1 MLVLNLIHVNEG
13 QLLRVEFR
21 ALSMYQEKN
30 EYKRELIPNVARFEY
45 RYTYNEIALVGEG
58 FFKGNRGKQFFV

>member
-1 MLVLNLIHVNEG
+1 MRVSCYVLNSGRYLCIKK
-13 QLLRVEFR
+13 
-21 ALSMYQEKN
+21 KN
-30 EYKRELIPNVARFEY
+30 EYKTEVIPNVAMFEY

>member
-1 MLVLNLIHVNEG
+1 MLNSGRYLCIKK
-13 QLLRVEFR
+13 
-21 ALSMYQEKN
+21 KN
-30 EYKRELIPNVARFEY
+30 EYKREVIPNEARFEY